1 MSKNGGKTAGS
12 KATQFSST
20 NQPKK
25 AIQHRFS
32 STNQPA
38 NRGRLPKWVNTIK
51 SIPPD
56 AQEKIYARLY
66 EAMLCSSKDDAI
78 AILSAKGDELG
89 DYGFVLQVAARAL
102 SGKDGMGA
110 LSQILDRIFGKP
122 VQPQVDLSDD
132 QETKDAFIKGVFT
145 P

>member
-1 MSKNGGKTAGS
+1 MSENNGKSTGS
-12 KATQFSST
+12 KSTQFSST
-20 NQPKK
+20 NQPKNK
-25 AIQHRFS
+25 NTFS

-78 AILSAKGDELG
+78 AILNAKGDELG

-110 LSQILDRIFGKP
+110 LSQILERIFGKP
-122 VQPQVDLSDD
+122 IQPNLEIDD
-132 QETKDAFIKGVFT
+132 TEKKDAFIKGVFT

>member
-1 MSKNGGKTAGS
+1 MTKNDEKTTKQSGIEKRMENLKKGK
-12 KATQFSST
+12 
-20 NQPKK
+20 
-25 AIQHRFS
+25 RFS

-66 EAMLCSSKDDAI
+66 EAMLCASKDDAI
-78 AILSAKGDELG
+78 AILNAKGDELG

-110 LSQILDRIFGKP
+110 LSQILERIFGKP
-122 VQPQVDLSDD
+122 VQPSIDIGDSDK
-132 QETKDAFIKGVFT
+132 KDAFIKGVFI

>member
-1 MSKNGGKTAGS
+1 MKKNDEKT
-12 KATQFSST
+12 T
-20 NQPKK
+20 NQKRANSLANLKK
-25 AIQHRFS
+25 GKRFS
-32 STNQPA
+32 STNQPEH
-38 NRGRLPKWVNTIK
+38 NGRLPKWVNTIK

-66 EAMLCSSKDDAI
+66 EAMLCASKDDAI
-78 AILSAKGDELG
+78 AILNAKGDELG

-110 LSQILDRIFGKP
+110 LSQILERIFGKP
-122 VQPQVDLSDD
+122 VQPNIDLGDSDK
-132 QETKDAFIKGVFT
+132 KDAFIKGVFI

>member
-1 MSKNGGKTAGS
+1 MSENDGKTTGS

-20 NQPKK
+20 NQPKNAK
-25 AIQHRFS
+25 RFS

-66 EAMLCSSKDDAI
+66 EAMLCASKDDAI
-78 AILSAKGDELG
+78 AILNAKGDELG
-89 DYGFVLQVAARAL
+89 DYGFVLQVATRAL

-110 LSQILDRIFGKP
+110 LSQILERIFGKP
-122 VQPQVDLSDD
+122 VQPNIDLGDSDK
-132 QETKDAFIKGVFT
+132 KDAFIKGIFI

>member
-1 MSKNGGKTAGS
+1 MKKNGEKTAKMSGVQ
-12 KATQFSST
+12 KRMKNLEKGKKTQ
-20 NQPKK
+20 
-25 AIQHRFS
+25 FS

-78 AILSAKGDELG
+78 AILNAKGDELG

-110 LSQILDRIFGKP
+110 LSQILERIFGKP
-122 VQPQVDLSDD
+122 VQPNIDLGDSDK
-132 QETKDAFIKGVFT
+132 KDAFIKGVFI

>member
-1 MSKNGGKTAGS
+1 MSKNAEKTTSQKRANSLANLKKGK
-12 KATQFSST
+12 K
-20 NQPKK
+20 
-25 AIQHRFS
+25 FS

-51 SIPPD
+51 GIPPD

-66 EAMLCSSKDDAI
+66 EAMLCSSKDDAL
-78 AILSAKGDELG
+78 AILNAKGDELG

-110 LSQILDRIFGKP
+110 LSQILERIFGKP
-122 VQPQVDLSDD
+122 VQPSIDIGDSDK
-132 QETKDAFIKGVFT
+132 KDAFIKGVFT

>member
-1 MSKNGGKTAGS
+1 MTKNGEKTAKMSGVQ
-12 KATQFSST
+12 KRMKNLEKGKKTQ
-20 NQPKK
+20 
-25 AIQHRFS
+25 FS

-51 SIPPD
+51 SVPKD

-66 EAMLCSSKDDAI
+66 EAMLCSSKDDAR
-78 AILSAKGDELG
+78 AILDASSEELG
-89 DYGFVLQVAARAL
+89 EYGFVLQVAARGL
-102 SGKDGMGA
+102 SGKDGMNT

-122 VQPQVDLSDD
+122 IQPQVDLTDD
-132 QETKDAFIKGVFT
+132 QDTKDAFIKGVFT

>member
-1 MSKNGGKTAGS
+1 MANNDEKT
-12 KATQFSST
+12 T
-20 NQPKK
+20 NQKRANSLANLKK
-25 AIQHRFS
+25 GKRFS
-32 STNQPA
+32 STNQPE

-66 EAMLCSSKDDAI
+66 EAMLCASKDDAI
-78 AILSAKGDELG
+78 AILNAKGDELG

-110 LSQILDRIFGKP
+110 LSQILERIFGKP
-122 VQPQVDLSDD
+122 IQPNLDIDD
-132 QETKDAFIKGVFT
+132 PDKKDAFIKGVFT

>member
-32 STNQPA
+32 STNQPEH
-38 NRGRLPKWVNTIK
+38 NGRLPKWVNTIK

-78 AILSAKGDELG
+78 AILNAKGDELG

-110 LSQILDRIFGKP
+110 LSQILERIFGKP
-122 VQPQVDLSDD
+122 VQPNLDIDD
-132 QETKDAFIKGVFT
+132 PDKKDAFIKGVFI